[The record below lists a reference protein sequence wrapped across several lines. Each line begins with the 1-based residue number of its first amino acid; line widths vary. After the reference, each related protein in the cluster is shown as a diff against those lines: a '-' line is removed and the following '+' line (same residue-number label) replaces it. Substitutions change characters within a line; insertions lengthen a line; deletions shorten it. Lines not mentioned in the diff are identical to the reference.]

1 MLSVAAV
8 DRKARVLR
16 NDNARAVGRAGD
28 YFFELAADDM
38 IPMPEGAT
46 LMRLPGRVPVGI
58 AEATGE
64 FVSAGPGEALA
75 AMLPQGYTRTYL
87 PAYTRKAGA
96 PALPLFGYAAVALD
110 GDQLMVAAV
119 RTDHRDTWDPRHYNL
134 DSLPQ
139 AVRRRLERSPN
150 NRVLAQLAKCSL
162 EYGCFTAQNVFYR
175 RWEGGIPVSPAC
187 NAACLG
193 CISKQPAECCPSPQ
207 ERISFVPTR
216 DEVVEIAVE
225 HLENAED
232 AIISF
237 GQGCEGEPTLQADLI
252 VEAVRLTRA
261 ATRRGTVNI
270 NTNAGDT
277 DAIRRVCEAGVDSLR
292 VSLVSARPDRYHA
305 YHRPAGYE
313 LRDVVESIKVAKAL
327 GAFVSINY
335 LCYPGFSDTEPEVDA
350 LADFIDET
358 GIDML
363 QLRNLNIDPDVFSDT
378 MLKPFSREEPRGMV
392 AAIYHLQDCFPNL
405 IIGNFSKA
413 LDG

>member
-1 MLSVAAV
+1 M
-8 DRKARVLR
+8 
-16 NDNARAVGRAGD
+16 
-28 YFFELAADDM
+28 
-38 IPMPEGAT
+38 
-46 LMRLPGRVPVGI
+46 
-58 AEATGE
+58 
-64 FVSAGPGEALA
+64 
-75 AMLPQGYTRTYL
+75 
-87 PAYTRKAGA
+87 
-96 PALPLFGYAAVALD
+96 
-110 GDQLMVAAV
+110 
-119 RTDHRDTWDPRHYNL
+119 
-134 DSLPQ
+134 
-139 AVRRRLERSPN
+139 
-150 NRVLAQLAKCSL
+150 
-162 EYGCFTAQNVFYR
+162 
-175 RWEGGIPVSPAC
+175 
-187 NAACLG
+187 
-193 CISKQPAECCPSPQ
+193 
-207 ERISFVPTR
+207 PTR

-363 QLRNLNIDPDVFSDT
+363 QLAT
-378 MLKPFSREEPRGMV
+378 
-392 AAIYHLQDCFPNL
+392 
-405 IIGNFSKA
+405 
-413 LDG
+413 